1 MSAAVDEESGGG
13 GSRKEERDTAREG
26 LKAFGVTPVKL
37 LSRPQIKKGL
47 QSSNVSNLLF
57 PLTK

>member
-1 MSAAVDEESGGG
+1 MSAAVDEESG

-37 LSRPQIKKGL
+37 LSGPQIKKGL
-47 QSSNVSNLLF
+47 PSSNVPNLLF